1 MPNFVTYL
9 KFFILC
15 QKIINVLLQQI
26 HECEY
31 FEKKIQMSIVVW
43 IFVWI
48 SLIMMLWQSVFSINY
63 TFLCF
68 LIIKCKQYNNKIS
81 TKKIWLNHYMR
92 TISTS
97 ETWLKKNLFEILK
110 ESFKIFVN
118 IKSCSNL
125 SKFPNIYMFNHF
137 VAPRTRYLWLTSERT
152 RHFNGFFLTI
162 VSKF

>member
-1 MPNFVTYL
+1 MQRREINFIFIVIKISFWSLRVWKFDKWFVPNFVTYL

-92 TISTS
+92 IISAS
-97 ETWLKKNLFEILK
+97 ETWLKKNLFAQV
-110 ESFKIFVN
+110 FQNF
-118 IKSCSNL
+118 C
-125 SKFPNIYMFNHF
+125 
-137 VAPRTRYLWLTSERT
+137 
-152 RHFNGFFLTI
+152 
-162 VSKF
+162 